1 MIPETTV
8 SIHPYSK
15 PHEDKWDEFIGSLQ
29 AFVDQTAN
37 EEMVLFYDFTICEDT
52 VFCREA
58 YAGADGALAHLDNV
72 GSMLEAALGISD
84 LLRLEVHGS
93 AAELDKMREPLK
105 DLPVQWFELQTGL
118 KK

>member
-1 MIPETTV
+1 M
-8 SIHPYSK
+8 
-15 PHEDKWDEFIGSLQ
+15 
-29 AFVDQTAN
+29 
-37 EEMVLFYDFTICEDT
+37 
-52 VFCREA
+52 FCREA

-105 DLPVQWFELQTGL
+105 DLPVQWFVLQTGL

>member
-1 MIPETTV
+1 M
-8 SIHPYSK
+8 
-15 PHEDKWDEFIGSLQ
+15 
-29 AFVDQTAN
+29 
-37 EEMVLFYDFTICEDT
+37 
-52 VFCREA
+52 FCREA
-58 YAGADGALAHLDNV
+58 YAGADGALAHLNNV

-105 DLPVQWFELQTGL
+105 ELPVQWFVLQTGL